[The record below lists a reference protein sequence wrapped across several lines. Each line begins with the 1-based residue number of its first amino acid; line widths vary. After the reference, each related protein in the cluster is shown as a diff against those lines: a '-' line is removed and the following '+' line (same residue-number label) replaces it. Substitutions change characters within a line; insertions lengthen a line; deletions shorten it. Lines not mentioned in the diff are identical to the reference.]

1 MPKKLL
7 NKIIRH
13 LDADDLESFSLD
25 KQSGELC
32 YLAKTQKKTIK
43 IPNALCEDF
52 FASVEKALS
61 TNQNGEKRFR
71 LFDSRGKIG
80 ISLKYYHEDG
90 QRKISAEI
98 NKPEKLITFKHLGFS
113 LEQQKKVRQ
122 ALRQKKG
129 LIVAGLPAGNGL
141 SNLIYSLADEI
152 NLEEKDAYLLSASQE
167 HRIQGLNFIP
177 LDYPSE
183 EDLRKKLA
191 WLEKKD
197 AEVIIVPEIYE
208 RQTALELVRMANAG
222 HLVIAGCRSRD
233 AFSVLN
239 SFLKSGPVKEVLT
252 NFSLIISGRQV
263 HRLCPHCIEKYQS
276 SQEEINIFAKRFSW
290 SKKTAEKMMPKK
302 LLRSIGCPKCH
313 YHGHLDKT
321 GIYEILTLDQ
331 ELKNCEDILTLRRL
345 ALEKGHYP
353 LLAVALNAAQNGII
367 SLREILSLKF

>member
-32 YLAKTQKKTIK
+32 YFTKIQKKTIK

-52 FASVEKALS
+52 FNSVEKALAS
-61 TNQNGEKRFR
+61 KSSGEKRFR
-71 LFDSRGKIG
+71 FFDSRGKIG
-80 ISLKYYHEDG
+80 ISLKYYNEDG

-98 NKPEKLITFKHLGFS
+98 NKPEKLISFKHLGFNQ
-113 LEQQKKVRQ
+113 EQQKKVRS

-141 SNLIYSLADEI
+141 SNLIYSLAAEI
-152 NLEEKDAYLLSASQE
+152 DLEEKDAYLLSISQE
-167 HRIQGLNFIP
+167 YKIPGLNFIP
-177 LDYPSE
+177 SDSSSE
-183 EDLRKKLA
+183 EDLRKKLS
-191 WLEKKD
+191 WLEKRD
-197 AEVIIVPEIYE
+197 AEVIIVPEVYE
-208 RQTALELVRMANAG
+208 RQTAFELIKMANAG

-233 AFSVLN
+233 VFSVIN
-239 SFLKSGPVKEVLT
+239 SFLKSGPAKGVLA
-252 NFSLIISGRQV
+252 NFSLAISGRQV
-263 HRLCPHCIEKYQS
+263 RRLCPNCIEKYQS
-276 SQEEINIFAKRFSW
+276 SKEEINIFAKRFSW
-290 SKKTAEKMMPKK
+290 HKKTAEKMMPKK
-302 LLRSIGCPKCH
+302 LLRSIGCPKCN
-313 YHGHLDKT
+313 YHGYLNKT
-321 GIYEILTLDQ
+321 GIYEVLKLDQ

-353 LLAVALNAAQNGII
+353 LLAVALNAAQNGVI